1 MQTPGKAVCG
11 ISCAGL
17 IVQGRAPNDW
27 RRFCVQGGFAMD
39 ADAQAQANAMLRQ
52 LSGPQARSA
61 MSAMAG
67 LSDAQIAGLL
77 AGNVDAAQL
86 VNSIV
91 NGSSPP
97 SMPAPPRQPSR
108 CATCPVRLH
117 SVSQGQD

>member
-1 MQTPGKAVCG
+1 M
-11 ISCAGL
+11 
-17 IVQGRAPNDW
+17 
-27 RRFCVQGGFAMD
+27 QGGFTLD
-39 ADAQAQANAMLRQ
+39 AEAQAQASAVLRQ

-61 MSAMAG
+61 MSAVAG

-91 NGSSPP
+91 NGGSPP

-108 CATCPVRLH
+108 CAACPVRLH
-117 SVSQGQD
+117 RPLQVQDRVCL

>member
-1 MQTPGKAVCG
+1 MCG
-11 ISCAGL
+11 IRCPGF
-17 IVQGRAPNDW
+17 IFERATPHD
-27 RRFCVQGGFAMD
+27 RLRFCVQGGYAMD
-39 ADAQAQANAMLRQ
+39 ADAQAQANAVLRQ
-52 LSGPQARSA
+52 LTGPQARSA

-67 LSDAQIAGLL
+67 LSDTQIAGLL

-91 NGSSPP
+91 NGGSPP

-108 CATCPVRLH
+108 CAICPARLQ

>member
-1 MQTPGKAVCG
+1 M
-11 ISCAGL
+11 
-17 IVQGRAPNDW
+17 
-27 RRFCVQGGFAMD
+27 QGGFAMD

-91 NGSSPP
+91 NGGSPP

-108 CATCPVRLH
+108 CATCPARLQ